1 MYENCIEKISN
12 LIYENYT
19 AENFSSLI
27 TKNDNID
34 STLKKFNLDYSYDN
48 ITKTLSIFDETNTI
62 KKNIR
67 LMTDKEYMKKLEVKY
82 EKIFKNNK

>member
-82 EKIFKNNK
+82 EKKFKNNK